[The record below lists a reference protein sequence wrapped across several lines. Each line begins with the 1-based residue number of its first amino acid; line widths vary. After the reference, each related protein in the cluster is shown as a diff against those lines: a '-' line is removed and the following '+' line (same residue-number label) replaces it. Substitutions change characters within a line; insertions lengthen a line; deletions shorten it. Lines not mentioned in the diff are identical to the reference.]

1 MSTHK
6 KSTLPSLLDL
16 YLRPEDKEQ
25 EWTCGASQQVY
36 GQCDRCQK
44 SRQQKA
50 GKETPKLTPL
60 DEDEE
65 DLKVKATRKA
75 LQEQRHLEAY
85 NNMYKLWNAMKL
97 QYMGLLSKK
106 VQQQRHEIKER
117 DLQFQRNIE
126 EQERKQNTTRR
137 LFGQQSEFPQ
147 LCHEIKYL
155 KTIPKSHFYMIVEM
169 QDQLTKSGI
178 LKNRE
183 DYEEFWRLL
192 KQTPR
197 AMQFETKLQ
206 DVKLKMNRSSLRFKD
221 PARSPCVA
229 RNKNNHL
236 TTGGLPGLLT
246 FQHINH
252 PVSKQRKVQEETEQ
266 MFPKVM
272 VPHPSTFQMIS
283 TKQSDTQTL
292 VDSRPKSGKPRMR
305 NIKKVPE
312 KPHHREEYLD
322 KLYQMY
328 RHSFANMVEA
338 QRQLERSGHFMEY
351 EEPSIQDFMFSQEID
366 ATEKIT
372 QSQRTSIGSF
382 LTLSA
387 PQACE
392 EPNSRSLEESEKQD
406 ETSGGINAEA
416 ASHKLKQSWKQVPPD
431 PVNVYVPLNIE
442 DILPNNYIVEAKRP
456 SGLWTNYVNIGMRET
471 KRFDQ
476 SLSTEHCLNTAPILV
491 KNGDSKGCN

>member
-16 YLRPEDKEQ
+16 YLQPEDNE
-25 EWTCGASQQVY
+25 
-36 GQCDRCQK
+36 QCDRGQK

-50 GKETPKLTPL
+50 GKETRKLTPL

-85 NNMYKLWNAMKL
+85 KNMYRLWNAMKL
-97 QYMGLLSKK
+97 QYMDLLSKK
-106 VQQQRHEIKER
+106 VQRQRHEIKER
-117 DLQFQRNIE
+117 DLQFQCNIE

-155 KTIPKSHFYMIVEM
+155 KTIPKSHFYM
-169 QDQLTKSGI
+169 
-178 LKNRE
+178 
-183 DYEEFWRLL
+183 
-192 KQTPR
+192 
-197 AMQFETKLQ
+197 
-206 DVKLKMNRSSLRFKD
+206 
-221 PARSPCVA
+221 
-229 RNKNNHL
+229 
-236 TTGGLPGLLT
+236 GGLPGLPT

-272 VPHPSTFQMIS
+272 VPHLSAFQMIS
-283 TKQSDTQTL
+283 TKQSNTQTL
-292 VDSRPKSGKPRMR
+292 IDSRPKSGKPGMR
-305 NIKKVPE
+305 SLKKVPE
-312 KPHHREEYLD
+312 KPYHREEYLD

-351 EEPSIQDFMFSQEID
+351 EEPSIQDFMFNQEID

-387 PQACE
+387 PHACE
-392 EPNSRSLEESEKQD
+392 EPNSRSLEESENQD

-416 ASHKLKQSWKQVPPD
+416 ASHKLKQSWNQVPPD

-456 SGLWTNYVNIGMRET
+456 SGLWTNYVNIRMRET
-471 KRFDQ
+471 KGFDQ
-476 SLSTEHCLNTAPILV
+476 SLSTEYCLNTAPILV
-491 KNGDSKGCN
+491 NNGDSKGCN

>member
-16 YLRPEDKEQ
+16 YLQPEDNE
-25 EWTCGASQQVY
+25 
-36 GQCDRCQK
+36 QCDRGQK

-50 GKETPKLTPL
+50 GKETRKLTPL

-85 NNMYKLWNAMKL
+85 KNMYRLWNAMKL
-97 QYMGLLSKK
+97 QYMDLLSKK
-106 VQQQRHEIKER
+106 VQRQRHEIKER
-117 DLQFQRNIE
+117 DLQFQCNIE

-183 DYEEFWRLL
+183 DYEQFWRLL

-197 AMQFETKLQ
+197 ATQFETKLQ

-221 PARSPCVA
+221 PARSQCVA
-229 RNKNNHL
+229 RKKNNHL
-236 TTGGLPGLLT
+236 TTGGLPGLPT

-272 VPHPSTFQMIS
+272 VPHLSAFQMIS
-283 TKQSDTQTL
+283 TKQSNTQTL
-292 VDSRPKSGKPRMR
+292 IDSRPKSGKPGMR
-305 NIKKVPE
+305 SLKKVPE
-312 KPHHREEYLD
+312 KPYHREEYLD

-351 EEPSIQDFMFSQEID
+351 EEPSIQDFMFNQEID

-387 PQACE
+387 PHACE
-392 EPNSRSLEESEKQD
+392 EPNSRSLEESENQD

-416 ASHKLKQSWKQVPPD
+416 ASHKLKQSWNQVPPD

-456 SGLWTNYVNIGMRET
+456 SGLWTNYVNIRMRET
-471 KRFDQ
+471 KGFDQ
-476 SLSTEHCLNTAPILV
+476 SLSTEYCLNTAPILV
-491 KNGDSKGCN
+491 NNGDSKGCN